1 MTNGQLDACH
11 GHALEIEIDGRKA
24 VSHHCHATME
34 YPYTIG
40 CFRGTPVLSAPRAL
54 GGVQGRAPGPPGWGV
69 ASRSRDP
76 APASLANMPAW
87 LALPRPW
94 AISSPGAPARRWRS
108 TTAT

>member
-69 ASRSRDP
+69 ASRGRRGGRD
-76 APASLANMPAW
+76 LATR
-87 LALPRPW
+87 PR
-94 AISSPGAPARRWRS
+94 RRLR
-108 TTAT
+108 TCPHG